1 MKNLELTYEQVQT
14 KSQDAELRL
23 EKAFDI
29 LFTKI
34 MKAADVGSQNP
45 QNYVRAGEVSVNV

>member
-1 MKNLELTYEQVQT
+1 MKNLELNYEQVQT
-14 KSQDAELRL
+14 QSEDTELRL

-34 MKAADVGSQNP
+34 MKVADVRSQTL

>member
-14 KSQDAELRL
+14 QSEDAELRL

-29 LFTKI
+29 LFSKI
-34 MKAADVGSQNP
+34 AKAADLGIQNP
-45 QNYVRAGEVSVNV
+45 QNYVRAGEVSVNA